1 MNFLL
6 PEIAVDDVQS
16 LLWQLCKNFS
26 AKVIWMTMQLTQMFT
41 TTEILPYKFAQH
53 SKNIYNLHLQYA
65 ASVNQSTAKR
75 CLFLSYYM
83 Y

>member
-26 AKVIWMTMQLTQMFT
+26 AKVIWMTMQTDANV
-41 TTEILPYKFAQH
+41 YH
-53 SKNIYNLHLQYA
+53 HWNITL
-65 ASVNQSTAKR
+65 
-75 CLFLSYYM
+75 
-83 Y
+83 